1 MKVGPK
7 VNYPVGV
14 RPRAWEEPNEN
25 AQLYQGIYAVT
36 LNYTVDIDFVPDVT
50 AIAPPW
56 DFRMLPDNIDTIDT
70 IDLAR
75 LATALFSSYVVTPN
89 DRLAGT
95 EDRINRTPPE
105 GLEHVDTSGVVF
117 YVTAEDFSG
126 FATQLDDLV
135 DIAGDPRPGVRVEDL
150 RDREVIAFI
159 ERRIVASPLLKPGD
173 AEMLGQRR

>member
-14 RPRAWEEPNEN
+14 RPQEWDEPNEN
-25 AQLYQGIYAVT
+25 APLYRGIYAVT
-36 LNYTVDIDFVPDVT
+36 LNYTVDIAFVPDIS

-56 DFRMLPDNIDTIDT
+56 DRRMLPDNIDTIDT
-70 IDLAR
+70 PEMAR

-89 DRLAGT
+89 DRMAGA
-95 EDRINRTPPE
+95 EDRINRKPPP
-105 GLEHVDTSGVVF
+105 GMEHVDTSGVVF
-117 YVTAEDFSG
+117 YVTAEEFAR

-135 DIAGDPRPGVRVEDL
+135 EIASDRHPGVRVEDL

-159 ERRIVASPLLKPGD
+159 ERRVVASPLLQPAD
-173 AEMLGQRR
+173 AEMLGHSR